1 MADGF
6 SRRSFIKLAA
16 TASVAAA
23 IPGCEPAARKLIPYV
38 VPDENVIPGV
48 PTFYATTCNEC
59 PAGCGVVARV
69 REGRVI
75 KLEGNPADP
84 IGQGAICARGQ
95 ASLQGL
101 YNPDRLAHPYRRADG
116 GALVRLT
123 WEEAFTTLGDH
134 LTAASK
140 AGKDRVAF
148 LGTPPGPT
156 LQKIVLEWLSSA
168 QPQLAPA
175 SPSRAIFYEPLDDE
189 PARAAADRLFKR
201 RDLPAYRIDQAE
213 VLISFSA
220 DFIETWR
227 SPVELA
233 RQYAAFRAPRERRG
247 ALTIGRAFYVG
258 PRMSLTASKC
268 DDWIAIAPG
277 AEADIAWSV
286 LHVMVAQRWVSQ
298 NSGVDLAAISALA
311 ANYDP
316 AAVSARTGVSV
327 EQITK
332 MGEAFGK
339 AEGALAIA
347 GSGDESAH
355 LAAYILNAVTG
366 NLGRTMTFP
375 AAAPPEAG
383 SAPADVAALVR
394 DMRDGKIDVLM
405 IAGGNP
411 IFTMPAE
418 YHAAEAL
425 QRVPHV
431 VWCGGVPDE
440 TAAMANLLLPT
451 HHALES
457 WRDTAPR
464 AGINGLGQPVMQPV
478 FESRA
483 LGDIMITSAKA
494 SRDALPW
501 SNTAA
506 AVKAA
511 WFDLNPKSGG
521 LSAEDFWIKARA
533 RWRIIRSRKRR
544 HGAEARSRG
553 AQSAAGRR
561 RARACRRQAH
571 DPRLSAY
578 LPLRRPRRRQAVAPG
593 ASRTGLA
600 DRVGLVGGD
609 SSRDRKG
616 ARRRERSVGRGAQRF
631 RRDRS
636 ARSRHHSRPS
646 RRRSRFRWGRGIA
659 HTAATR
665 KIAARIRGR
674 CCRPARSAVTA
685 SVNATGNSRELV
697 SPLGKSELMGR
708 SMVEAMSIDQL
719 ARGEAPEHEPLAPEP
734 YEMYEPYKY
743 PKHMWGMT
751 IDTQRVHRMQ
761 RVRRGLLRGEQRAG
775 RRQGRGRSRTDHVVD
790 SHRAL
795 FPAPTR
801 PDAHR
806 CST

>member
-1 MADGF
+1 MVDGF

-16 TASVAAA
+16 TAGVAAA

-69 REGRVI
+69 REGRVT

-168 QPQLAPA
+168 QLQLAPA

-268 DDWIAIAPG
+268 DDWISIAPS

-316 AAVSARTGVSV
+316 AAVSARTGVSI

-347 GSGDESAH
+347 GSGDKSAH

-375 AAAPPEAG
+375 DAAPPEAG

-394 DMRDGKIDVLM
+394 DVRDGKIDVLM

-494 SRDALPW
+494 SGDALPW

-521 LSAEDFWIKARA
+521 LSAEDFWIKAR
-533 RWRIIRSRKRR
+533 RE
-544 HGAEARSRG
+544 GGLFEA
-553 AQSAAGRR
+553 ASAA
-561 RARACRRQAH
+561 A
-571 DPRLSAY
+571 
-578 LPLRRPRRRQAVAPG
+578 
-593 ASRTGLA
+593 
-600 DRVGLVGGD
+600 
-609 SSRDRKG
+609 
-616 ARRRERSVGRGAQRF
+616 
-631 RRDRS
+631 
-636 ARSRHHSRPS
+636 
-646 RRRSRFRWGRGIA
+646 
-659 HTAATR
+659 
-665 KIAARIRGR
+665 
-674 CCRPARSAVTA
+674 
-685 SVNATGNSRELV
+685 
-697 SPLGKSELMGR
+697 
-708 SMVEAMSIDQL
+708 
-719 ARGEAPEHEPLAPEP
+719 
-734 YEMYEPYKY
+734 
-743 PKHMWGMT
+743 
-751 IDTQRVHRMQ
+751 
-761 RVRRGLLRGEQRAG
+761 
-775 RRQGRGRSRTDHVVD
+775 
-790 SHRAL
+790 
-795 FPAPTR
+795 
-801 PDAHR
+801 
-806 CST
+806 